1 MADSA
6 LLAYLHGDGRD
17 ILVLYNPELQV
28 AFYKF
33 MDVANDSTLLT
44 TLKIAVSDEF
54 YQNNSETVI
63 SVLQLM
69 AQAIGSN

>member
-17 ILVLYNPELQV
+17 ILLLYNPDLQV
-28 AFYKF
+28 AFYKY